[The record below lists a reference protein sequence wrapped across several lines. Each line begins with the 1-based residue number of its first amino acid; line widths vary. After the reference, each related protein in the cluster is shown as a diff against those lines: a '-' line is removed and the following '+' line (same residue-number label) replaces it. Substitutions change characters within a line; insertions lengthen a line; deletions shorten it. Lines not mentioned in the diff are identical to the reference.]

1 MKKTTAKTN
10 ALITKIAKA
19 RVFIDVILS
28 ILLVQH
34 KVTFK
39 FTLVGNRLAYFCSS
53 NSWGGLEMNHLRN
66 AVWMSERGHSV
77 LILGLELSPIHKHA
91 LELELPFIAI
101 EPHRR
106 WYDFKAVRRAQQILE
121 SEKIS
126 HFIVRK
132 PGDMSL
138 AAGLKYRLKDKLHVS
153 YFMEMQLGIRK
164 KSIFHTIRYRYIDVW
179 SCPLNWLKEQVQK
192 QTHFKNNLVVIPSGI
207 RLEEFN
213 DLPSQKLSRQD
224 LDLPKEG
231 ILLGMVGRFDPK
243 KGQLILLE
251 AVSKS
256 KHSNFSV
263 LFMGE
268 TTQHEGSEYEK
279 SLFEFIEDN
288 GLNDRVIFRPY
299 GSSLSHFYRSI
310 DWMVMASESETVGM
324 VTIESLASETPVL
337 GSNAGGTP
345 EIMNLSDG
353 GILFESMNSTDLAT
367 KIDEIMESS
376 PKRDP
381 QKMRQLVE
389 QNDHH
394 EVCAKVEA
402 SLGLKATH

>member
-1 MKKTTAKTN
+1 
-10 ALITKIAKA
+10 
-19 RVFIDVILS
+19 
-28 ILLVQH
+28 
-34 KVTFK
+34 
-39 FTLVGNRLAYFCSS
+39 
-53 NSWGGLEMNHLRN
+53 
-66 AVWMSERGHSV
+66 
-77 LILGLELSPIHKHA
+77 
-91 LELELPFIAI
+91 
-101 EPHRR
+101 
-106 WYDFKAVRRAQQILE
+106 
-121 SEKIS
+121 
-126 HFIVRK
+126 
-132 PGDMSL
+132 
-138 AAGLKYRLKDKLHVS
+138 
-153 YFMEMQLGIRK
+153 
-164 KSIFHTIRYRYIDVW
+164 
-179 SCPLNWLKEQVQK
+179 
-192 QTHFKNNLVVIPSGI
+192 
-207 RLEEFN
+207 
-213 DLPSQKLSRQD
+213 
-224 LDLPKEG
+224 
-231 ILLGMVGRFDPK
+231 
-243 KGQLILLE
+243 
-251 AVSKS
+251 
-256 KHSNFSV
+256 
-263 LFMGE
+263 MGE